1 MSAVSRILEFKPR
14 WEAPTLILV
23 DLHDGPPAAAS
34 AHDQAGFRDVLEK
47 CRAALSFARQRGF
60 PVAFVRHMSPSPS
73 FLAMHTCP
81 SWIQDIR
88 PARSDMIFERS
99 LPSCYASG
107 EFAQMARRGGGLV
120 LAGIFGETSCLAT
133 LMDGYSRNH
142 LFTYLTDASVSRGHN
157 GVAADEIHRSVVGIA
172 SNYSEISS
180 TEAWID
186 RMSSRTS
193 AVV

>member
-1 MSAVSRILEFKPR
+1 MGAVSRILEFKPR
-14 WEAPTLILV
+14 WETPTLVLV
-23 DLHDGPPAAAS
+23 DLHAGPPASAS
-34 AHDQAGFRDVLEK
+34 SHDQDGFRDALEK
-47 CRAALSFARQRGF
+47 CRAALSFARQRDL

-99 LPSCYASG
+99 LPSCFASS
-107 EFAQMARRGGGLV
+107 EFAQMARCSGGLV

-133 LMDGYSRNH
+133 LMDGYNRSH

-157 GVAADEIHRSVVGIA
+157 GIPADEIHRSVVGIA
-172 SNYSEISS
+172 SIYSEISS
-180 TEAWID
+180 TDAWID
-186 RMSSRTS
+186 KMSSKMS
-193 AVV
+193 AIL